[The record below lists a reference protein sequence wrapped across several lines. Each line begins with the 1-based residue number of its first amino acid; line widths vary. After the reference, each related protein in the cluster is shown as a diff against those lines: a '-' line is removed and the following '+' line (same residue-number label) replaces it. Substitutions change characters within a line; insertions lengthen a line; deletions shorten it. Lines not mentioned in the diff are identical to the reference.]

1 MVIADSTTAPPPVL
15 LVDAK
20 EAARLIG
27 ISRTLLYG
35 LVSAGRA
42 PPGCRLGR
50 CRRWH
55 VRELEAWSAAG
66 APAMVRRTWPKDGDT

>member
-15 LVDAK
+15 LVDAR

-35 LVSAGRA
+35 LVSSGRA
-42 PPGCRLGR
+42 PAGLHLGR
-50 CRRWH
+50 CRRWR
-55 VRELEAWSAAG
+55 VRELAAWTAAG
-66 APAMVRRTWPKDGDT
+66 APPLSRWTWPRGGP